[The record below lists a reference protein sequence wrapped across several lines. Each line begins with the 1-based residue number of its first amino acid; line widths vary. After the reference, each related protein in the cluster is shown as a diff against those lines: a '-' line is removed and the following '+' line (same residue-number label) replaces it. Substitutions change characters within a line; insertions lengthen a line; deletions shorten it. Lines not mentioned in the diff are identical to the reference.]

1 MFDNNVYTNI
11 SQGFDNILIVD
22 YLKNTTTTKIPN
34 FIHNTLRK
42 KNHVFIMVLHKNAN
56 IQQDLLQ
63 F

>member
-42 KNHVFIMVLHKNAN
+42 K
-56 IQQDLLQ
+56 
-63 F
+63 